1 MRKPG
6 SQSYCLRGLSSEI
19 LSSIFVPLEMRGAAA
34 VEGRYLVTEVDS
46 LRFIRAR
53 SRGDRYEAR
62 RRQDHIAAGAE
73 GHCFVCLPLSRPTL
87 LRQDGASCLL
97 EPGDLGIVDSRREYS
112 VEVPAGSDT
121 LWLRLD
127 TARLAG
133 RFRAAPAIF
142 ARRIDGK
149 AGIGRLAAGFLRSAI
164 GQEGAVPLPSRTLV
178 ATVATDLLAEAAAT
192 LLQDRPF
199 RSGSQRSFDRA
210 CLHIDRHA
218 DDPELSPA
226 SIARALGIGPRY
238 LSQLF
243 ADRGETVM
251 GRVQRQRLELCRAR
265 LEREVWRPGLITE
278 FAYAAGFGNV
288 SSFNRAFKAAFDRT
302 PREVTLRQP

>member
-6 SQSYCLRGLSSEI
+6 SQSYCLQGLSSEI

-34 VEGRYLVTEVDS
+34 VEGRYLVTELDS

-53 SRGDRYEAR
+53 SRGDRYEVR
-62 RRQDHIAAGAE
+62 RRQDHIAAGAS
-73 GHCFVCLPLSRPTL
+73 GHCFVCLPLSRPVL
-87 LRQDGASCLL
+87 LRQDGVSCLL
-97 EPGDLGIVDSRREYS
+97 EPGDLGFVDSGREYS
-112 VEVPAGSDT
+112 IEVPAGSDA
-121 LWLRLD
+121 LWLRLA
-127 TARLAG
+127 TVQLAG
-133 RFRAAPAIF
+133 HFRKAPEIF

-149 AGIGRLAAGFLRSAI
+149 SGIGQLAAGFLRSAI
-164 GQEGAVPLPSRTLV
+164 RQEGEVPVSSRTLV
-178 ATVATDLLAEAAAT
+178 ATVVTDLIAEAAAT
-192 LLQDRPF
+192 MLQDRPF

-218 DDPELSPA
+218 DDPELSPTA
-226 SIARALGIGPRY
+226 IARALGISPRY

-251 GRVQRQRLELCRAR
+251 GRVQRRRLDLCRTR

-288 SSFNRAFKAAFDRT
+288 SSFNRAFRVAFDRT
-302 PREVTLRQP
+302 PREVTLRRP